1 MEQESSPTLSLWSQD
16 SSSWRDAWAEAA
28 MVAQRARSVF
38 EMEGA
43 MVASR
48 EELDRRI
55 WKLRRRG
62 RRRRQEQQQQ
72 QQQQEEEG
80 HPHEQ
85 CDPHGL
91 SRSSVWGYAQFIS
104 TWCVVVILAL
114 SFIPAANAAFIDYT
128 NCLSTTTQN
137 SRNLQFVPYFV
148 DARYSS
154 QDSGYTLNV
163 TVYGNVSGTTNI
175 ALPQP
180 SVDNWNASDPNFNIV
195 DAPDNYTTLFTQV
208 DVLSYS
214 AWHPAPMRFCNQSV
228 NGACPWKPLFG
239 VSRYDVSNLHA
250 FAVSHDFDTSYAFAS
265 LATTLHVQSGDLA
278 ADPLACI
285 SAGIAPAL
293 GSGLSSAIRFV
304 PLAILILVGIA
315 TILAARFSP
324 WSSTD
329 IFYWT
334 SNYGRNDDILR
345 LVTPGFGD
353 CLQYIQFVVLAGS
366 LSLAYPAFYQPV
378 VSRASWSVL
387 MFNESFVSGG
397 SGYHSLRDGIYVTNG
412 THGLTRLRQL
422 AGVSKDEDVWAGM
435 AVWLCVIIAAVVML
449 CQLAFAGRTLI
460 RLLAKSHEE
469 DLRSKNLPF
478 TAGNVA
484 RIVFNYFLLPIVA
497 LSMFQLVA
505 AYDSPAYVVA
515 LAALLII
522 AILLFAAWIF
532 RLIFTTKP
540 RVHLFD
546 HLPLLLAYGP
556 LYNTY
561 SDEAAPYAFIPF
573 LLTCVRGI
581 AMGAVQPAGIAQ
593 LVILAICEVILILT
607 LHAFRPFQSLTSMNA
622 YHTFFAVV
630 RLITTLLMVAFAP
643 SLGVSESIKGWI
655 GYAVLLLH
663 AAVLVFGFFLNA
675 IQTMIV
681 VFARL
686 AGAGGEQRGGLSTV
700 FGMRQLSKRVKRPGP
715 RSSMGSNLTHLTET
729 KSSMN
734 RMSRTVS
741 ASSTM
746 MLNDGTPNHQR
757 ASTGFENLSQAGE
770 GSMVSGQSP
779 GPSTPGGQSP
789 FSFLPGSQGRKTNKV
804 LEPSDP
810 YFRQPRQRRATNE
823 LLGDE
828 AQLEEHAA
836 NRRRSNQP
844 LQHAIYSDL
853 SEAPSVLG
861 SERGSVGA
869 AYFRAVHNDSA
880 DFGDSRLRN
889 TDYSTRESDF
899 YYGVRGQALSSGA
912 TRRLKTGP
920 ADPMSP
926 VSSATGWFKNIFGNK
941 TKDKKKG
948 FEVVRSTPL
957 HMLQERDEEA
967 AISGAQEPY
976 RDTPEAIQDE
986 KRGPAVPQETTE
998 DVQLRS
1004 VSQNEVPQ
1012 EAELPG
1018 PRPSQDTYVPQ
1029 SESELLAPMRHA
1041 STRDGG
1047 PPQLAPIAAA
1057 GSIHLPSRS
1066 TSQVTTNS
1074 QRPPLPA
1081 LPRRSSKRNSL
1092 GDITPHKDQELSRV
1106 ASFRGPGNTDPEAR
1120 VPFASI
1126 NAEIDPKER
1135 SRRTSMASS
1144 VYETSEN
1151 EAELSN
1157 GKAETQQT
1165 YPEERVRLGTP
1176 RGGRIGSFQNDEF
1189 VYSHPYDGHFGGQPG
1204 PSYMPASG
1212 ASDDRRPMSTG
1223 RVVRHFAMEGVYGGE
1238 LPHGS
1243 QAELVEEEERKN
1255 SMKR

>member
-1 MEQESSPTLSLWSQD
+1 MAVERVDAGNSARSA
-16 SSSWRDAWAEAA
+16 RDATT
-28 MVAQRARSVF
+28 
-38 EMEGA
+38 G
-43 MVASR
+43 
-48 EELDRRI
+48 ELQ
-55 WKLRRRG
+55 K
-62 RRRRQEQQQQ
+62 RRRRRWQQISQDQ
-72 QQQQEEEG
+72 DAEEADGRGDVLEETASVST
-80 HPHEQ
+80 HKSWR
-85 CDPHGL
+85 L
-91 SRSSVWGYAQFIS
+91 SSLPRVLMTVCALVLAISS
-104 TWCVVVILAL
+104 L
-114 SFIPAANAAFIDYT
+114 PATNAAFIHFT
-128 NCLSTTTQN
+128 NCLSPSIIN
-137 SRNLQFVPYFV
+137 SNVLQFEPLYV
-148 DARYSS
+148 DARYD
-154 QDSGYTLNV
+154 DSNSRHTLDV
-163 TVYGNVSGTTNI
+163 TVYGNVTGK
-175 ALPQP
+175 ALGQTLPRP
-180 SVDNWNASDPNFNIV
+180 DNWNTSDPNFNIV
-195 DAPDNYTTLFTQV
+195 DAPDNYTTLFASV

-214 AWHPAPMRFCNQSV
+214 AWRPSPMRFCNQT
-228 NGACPWKPLFG
+228 GDDECPWGPLFG
-239 VSRYDVSNLHA
+239 VSRFDVSELHS
-250 FAVSHDFDTSYAFAS
+250 FAITHDFFSRYSFAS
-265 LATTLHVQSGDLA
+265 LATTLRIQSGISSEELGRDNT
-278 ADPLACI
+278 LACI

-293 GSGLSSAIRFV
+293 GSALSGAVRFV

-315 TILAARFSP
+315 TIMAARFSP

-329 IFYWT
+329 IFHWT
-334 SNYGRNDDILR
+334 SNYGRDDDILR

-353 CLQYIQFVVLAGS
+353 CLQYIQFIVLAGS
-366 LSLAYPAFYQPV
+366 LSLAYPGFYQPV

-387 MFNESFVSGG
+387 MFNESFVSGEA
-397 SGYHSLRDGIYVTNG
+397 GYQSLRDGIYATNG
-412 THGLTRLRQL
+412 TYGLTRLSQL
-422 AGVSKDEDVWAGM
+422 AGISEDQDVWAGM
-435 AVWLCVIIAAVVML
+435 AVWLCIIIASVVIL
-449 CQLAFAGRTLI
+449 CQLAFAGRTLV
-460 RLLAKSHEE
+460 RLISETPEE

-478 TAGNVA
+478 TSGNVV
-484 RIVFNYFLLPIVA
+484 RIVFNYFLLPIIS
-497 LSMFQLVA
+497 LSMFQLVVA
-505 AYDSPAYVVA
+505 NRSPAYTVA
-515 LAALLII
+515 LAVILIV
-522 AILLFAAWIF
+522 AIILFAAWIF

-573 LLTCVRGI
+573 LLTIVRGI
-581 AMGAVQPAGIAQ
+581 AMGAVQPSGIAQ

-643 SLGVSESIKGWI
+643 SLDVSEPIKGWI

-663 AAVLVFGFFLNA
+663 AVVLVFGFFFNA

-715 RSSMGSNLTHLTET
+715 RGSMGSHMTQLTET

-734 RMSRTVS
+734 RMSRTLS

-746 MLNDGTPNHQR
+746 MLNENTPNNR
-757 ASTGFENLSQAGE
+757 ASVGFENFSQAGD
-770 GSMVSGQSP
+770 SSLVSGPSP
-779 GPSTPGGQSP
+779 GPSTPGAQSP
-789 FSFLPGSQGRKTNKV
+789 FSFLPAAGVASGRKASKV

-810 YFRQPRQRRATNE
+810 YFRQPRPRRATNE

-828 AQLEEHAA
+828 PIAGEAKS
-836 NRRRSNQP
+836 RRRSSQP

-853 SEAPSVLG
+853 TEAPSVLG

-869 AYFRAVHNDSA
+869 AYFRALHNDSGEL
-880 DFGDSRLRN
+880 GDSRLRN

-899 YYGVRGQALSSGA
+899 YYGVRGQALSSGP

-926 VSSATGWFKNIFGNK
+926 VSSATGWFKNMFGKK
-941 TKDKKKG
+941 TKDKSKG

-957 HMLQERDEEA
+957 HLLQERDEEVA
-967 AISGAQEPY
+967 ASGANRAPYKDEPKE
-976 RDTPEAIQDE
+976 PEME
-986 KRGPAVPQETTE
+986 KKESLAAAAEDSPVEESSSRAVKEEEEEPQSPI
-998 DVQLRS
+998 R
-1004 VSQNEVPQ
+1004 
-1012 EAELPG
+1012 G

-1029 SESELLAPMRHA
+1029 SESELLSPMRHA

-1047 PPQLAPIAAA
+1047 PPRLAPIAAA
-1057 GSIHLPSRS
+1057 GSIHLPSR
-1066 TSQVTTNS
+1066 TASQITTAS

-1081 LPRRSSKRNSL
+1081 VPRRSSKRNSQ
-1092 GDITPHKDQELSRV
+1092 GDIIFPRVNELARM

-1120 VPFASI
+1120 VPFTSLSAD
-1126 NAEIDPKER
+1126 IDPKEP

-1144 VYETSEN
+1144 FYGASDA
-1151 EAELSN
+1151 EAE
-1157 GKAETQQT
+1157 ETAA
-1165 YPEERVRLGTP
+1165 PEKEPQDQERARLGTP

-1189 VYSHPYDGHFGGQPG
+1189 VYSHPYDGHFGAQPG
-1204 PSYMPASG
+1204 PSYSAATMESN
-1212 ASDDRRPMSTG
+1212 DHRRPMSTG
-1223 RVVRHFAMEGVYGGE
+1223 RVVRHYAMEGVYSGE

-1255 SMKR
+1255 SMKAL